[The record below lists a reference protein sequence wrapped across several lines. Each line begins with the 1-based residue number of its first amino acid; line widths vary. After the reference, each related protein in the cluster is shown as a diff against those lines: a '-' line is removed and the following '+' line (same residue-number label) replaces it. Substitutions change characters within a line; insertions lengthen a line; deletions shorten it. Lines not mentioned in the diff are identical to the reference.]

1 MSHATKVLS
10 QNLIFLIGDLIFFVE
25 FVCSKLKPFDSK
37 EVFFFFFTSVTK
49 FLVSLGF
56 TRFDEQVCTFTLLL
70 GRYAFMRGLCSD
82 HGLL

>member
-10 QNLIFLIGDLIFFVE
+10 QNLRFLIGDFKIFFVE
-25 FVCSKLKPFDSK
+25 FVCSKLKTFDSK
-37 EVFFFFFTSVTK
+37 EVFFTSVTK

-56 TRFDEQVCTFTLLL
+56 ESLDLMNKCVHLLL
-70 GRYAFMRGLCSD
+70 GRYAFMWGLYTD